1 MAIFQPEGKI
11 ELISD
16 VDIDLSY
23 THQYYFENVTAQ
35 NNFFASKVTHTLDNG
50 TYQRK
55 NLDTIQIGYQADTIA
70 NVKYLRWQN
79 PQYSNKWYYAFVLGI
94 DYVNPGVSNIRY
106 ELDVYQTFL
115 FNMEWKQS
123 FIEREHTRRW
133 LDLTVNNRRMPV
145 MNTELEGL
153 DYGSVYDTIRE
164 IKFEQVPGVAWLV
177 CGVTKGFNAN
187 SNAVGNMPS
196 GITYIFVPIT
206 MNQRKNNRYY
216 WNTSQRFELL
226 SAREVLHIFATNTSW
241 VNSLVSAVIYPV
253 LPLNGLTYTKTTES
267 STVDVYDFSST
278 TSILPMTM
286 ATGSNYVCTFVPVIS
301 AGHDYLERVDLT
313 TSEKIYD
320 NFPEYE
326 ESKLL
331 MYPYSFMELTTK
343 RGEAMPIK
351 MEYIAHTNSSASD
364 YDIKIGVFGTVSFI
378 NKVTYVIKDYMSR
391 YALNNY
397 YLEHGLNDGSNNN
410 VPIIDDYTASYLQS
424 NSNSIRVAESNAKL
438 REQTDLVDLGERYS
452 TATHSAMNTA
462 IAGGLQGLGNMAS
475 GGLQAVLNPLEAGR
489 GAGQM
494 ISGVTDIASAML
506 NYDTAMKVAKT
517 NKLSS
522 LRSVHTDYAIAVGNI
537 LAKKQDAQQIPPSS
551 RSLGGDYMFNYA
563 NDTYAVYLLKK
574 TITREYAD
582 KLTSYFKQYGY
593 KVNKLEVPAFHT
605 RTSWNYIKMTEPN
618 VYGDI
623 PMDDLMKIRDIFMK
637 GITLWHGDY
646 IGDYSRTNNER

>member
-1 MAIFQPEGKI
+1 MATFQPEGRI

-35 NNFFASKVTHTLDNG
+35 NNFFASKVTHTLENG

-55 NLDTIQIGYQADTIA
+55 NLGTIQIGYQADTIA

-106 ELDVYQTFL
+106 ELDVYQTYL
-115 FNMEWKQS
+115 FNVEWKQS
-123 FIEREHTRRW
+123 FIERQHTRRW

-153 DYGSVYDTIRE
+153 DYGSVYDTIKE
-164 IKFEQVPGVAWLV
+164 IKFEQVPGVGWLV
-177 CGVTKGFNAN
+177 CGVTRGFGAGV
-187 SNAVGNMPS
+187 AGGMAT
-196 GITYIFVPIT
+196 GIKYIFVPVT
-206 MNQRKNNRYY
+206 LNQRKNNDYY
-216 WNTSQRFELL
+216 WGSSDSYPLA
-226 SAREVLHIFATNTSW
+226 SAYEVLNAFATNTSL
-241 VNSLVSAVIYPV
+241 VNSLVSAVIYPF
-253 LPLNGLTYTKTTES
+253 LPLSGFTYTKTTLS
-267 STVDVYDFSST
+267 ATKDVYHFNSSSLINT
-278 TSILPMTM
+278 ETLVSG
-286 ATGSNYVCTFVPVIS
+286 GSSYVCRPLSGVS
-301 AGHDYLERVDLT
+301 ASFDFFSRIDLT
-313 TSEKIYD
+313 TSEKLYD
-320 NFPEYE
+320 NFPNYE

-343 RGEAMPIK
+343 RGDAMPIK
-351 MEYIAHTNSSASD
+351 MEYIAHTNNSASD
-364 YDIKIGVFGTVSFI
+364 YDIKIGVFGTLSFV
-378 NKVTYVIKDYMSR
+378 NKVTYVIKDYMAKVTGN
-391 YALNNY
+391 YY

-424 NSNSIRVAESNAKL
+424 NSNSIRVAESNAKFS
-438 REQTDLVDLGERYS
+438 EQTALANMGDTYS
-452 TATHSAMNTA
+452 TAMHSAMNTA
-462 IAGGLQGLGNMAS
+462 ISGGIQGLGNMAS
-475 GGLQAVLNPLEAGR
+475 GGLQAVLNPLESGR

-494 ISGVTDIASAML
+494 IAGVADMASAML
-506 NYDTAMKVAKT
+506 GYDTAREVAQT
-517 NKLSS
+517 NKMNTM
-522 LRSVHTDYAIAVGNI
+522 RSVITDYANSVASI
-537 LAKKQDAQQIPPSS
+537 LAKKQDAQQIPPSA

-593 KVNKLEVPAFHT
+593 KVNKLEVPSFHT

-623 PMDDLMKIRDIFMK
+623 PMDDLMKIRDVFMK

>member
-1 MAIFQPEGKI
+1 MAIFQPEGRI

-35 NNFFASKVTHTLDNG
+35 NNFFASKVTHTLENG

-55 NLDTIQIGYQADTIA
+55 NLGTIQIGYQADTIA

-106 ELDVYQTFL
+106 ELDVYQTYL
-115 FNMEWKQS
+115 FNVEWKQS
-123 FIEREHTRRW
+123 FIERQHTRRW

-153 DYGSVYDTIRE
+153 DYGSVYDTIKE
-164 IKFEQVPGVAWLV
+164 IKFEQVPGVGWLV
-177 CGVTKGFNAN
+177 CGVTRGFGAGV
-187 SNAVGNMPS
+187 AGGMAT
-196 GITYIFVPIT
+196 GIKYIFVPVT
-206 MNQRKNNRYY
+206 LNQRKNNDYY
-216 WNTSQRFELL
+216 WGSSDNYPLA
-226 SAREVLHIFATNTSW
+226 SAYEVLNAFATNTSL
-241 VNSLVSAVIYPV
+241 VNSLVSAVIYPF
-253 LPLNGLTYTKTTES
+253 LPLAGFTYTKTTS
-267 STVDVYDFSST
+267 SATKDVYHFNSSSLINT
-278 TSILPMTM
+278 ETLVSG
-286 ATGSNYVCTFVPVIS
+286 GSSYVCRPLSGVS
-301 AGHDYLERVDLT
+301 ASFDFFSRIDLT
-313 TSEKIYD
+313 TSEKLYD
-320 NFPEYE
+320 NFPNYE

-343 RGEAMPIK
+343 RGDAMPIK
-351 MEYIAHTNSSASD
+351 MEYIAHTNNSAAD
-364 YDIKIGVFGTVSFI
+364 YDIKIGVFGTLSFV
-378 NKVTYVIKDYMSR
+378 NKVTYVIKDYMAKVTGN
-391 YALNNY
+391 YY
-397 YLEHGLNDGSNNN
+397 YLEHGLNDASNNN

-424 NSNSIRVAESNAKL
+424 NSNSIRVAESNAKFS
-438 REQTDLVDLGERYS
+438 EQTALANMGDTYS
-452 TATHSAMNTA
+452 TAMHSAMNTA
-462 IAGGLQGLGNMAS
+462 ISGGIQGLGNMAS

-494 ISGVTDIASAML
+494 IAGVADMASAML
-506 NYDTAMKVAKT
+506 GYDTAREVAQT
-517 NKLSS
+517 NKMNTM
-522 LRSVHTDYAIAVGNI
+522 RSVITDYANSVASI
-537 LAKKQDAQQIPPSS
+537 LAKKQDAQQIPPSA

-618 VYGDI
+618 VYGNI